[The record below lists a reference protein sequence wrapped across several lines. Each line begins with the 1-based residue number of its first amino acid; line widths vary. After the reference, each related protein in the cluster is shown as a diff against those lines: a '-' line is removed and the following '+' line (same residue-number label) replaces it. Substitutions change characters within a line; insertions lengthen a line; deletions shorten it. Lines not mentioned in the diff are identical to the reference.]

1 MDKQR
6 LKDQINNM
14 FPGGPR
20 NYEEEKRLRNILNRY
35 QIPYTE
41 ESINKILKVDLN
53 ETVKEHQE
61 HRQEA

>member
-6 LKDQINNM
+6 LIEQINNM
-14 FPGGPR
+14 FPGGPK
-20 NYEEEKRLRNILNRY
+20 NHEEGKRLRNILNRY
-35 QIPYTE
+35 QIPYTD

-53 ETVKEHQE
+53 ETVKEYKE